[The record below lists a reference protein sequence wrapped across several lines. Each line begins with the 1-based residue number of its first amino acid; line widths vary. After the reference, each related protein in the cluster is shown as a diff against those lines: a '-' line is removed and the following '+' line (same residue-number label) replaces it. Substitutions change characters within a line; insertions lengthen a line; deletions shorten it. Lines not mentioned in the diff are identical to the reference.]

1 MGTSKRGLRMQLT
14 NSLTAR
20 EKRAMIKDLTTAS
33 EAIEAAGDA
42 RDKKIADCFSR
53 GLPLSGLMAATGLGY
68 NTLHKILRGQGVDSS
83 IIGSADNADSE

>member
-33 EAIEAAGDA
+33 EVIEDAEIARAA
-42 RDKKIADCFSR
+42 KIAEFFQR
-53 GLPLSGLMAATGLGY
+53 GMPLSGLMAATGLGY
-68 NTLHKILRGQGVDSS
+68 ATLHRILHAQGVDTDL
-83 IIGSADNADSE
+83 ADGTSVDPR